1 MRHALRAVAATAVL
15 GSALLAGP
23 AASAQDA
30 LPPGWGSSTAT
41 VEGARLH
48 GAMQRDGTYW
58 AGVFDPQRPYT
69 VTVRLTVARPPDL
82 PAPCAVPQIPAPA
95 PAVTRVTFDVTP
107 AFECNGAYPV
117 AVTGSADGNGGSAT
131 LNRTIVVAMPAPA
144 VTGVAV
150 ALDGDA
156 VDVTWDDMTG
166 QAKDLTGYRVER
178 LVDGGEPTVVA
189 DVGPAPDGSIATSAR
204 DEDLPEEGQVLTYR
218 VVAVRSGTGP
228 GETGETSHAS
238 ITREGEVVET
248 PPAAGGGS
256 GDPAPGEGG
265 PQGAGG
271 DTADGSAGGSA
282 GGGGRSPRPQ
292 RVAGPRVGISGSF
305 LPPLLKPLLERAA
318 AASAAGAGD
327 AGYDED
333 LPYNPVDGP
342 AEADAPDDEL
352 AAFFT
357 DEPAGRGM
365 AIPVATALVL
375 AVWAFHLRVLARAA
389 KPPA

>member
-1 MRHALRAVAATAVL
+1 MRRSTGLLAAGIVAAASLL
-15 GSALLAGP
+15 GSSPSG
-23 AASAQDA
+23 AQDA
-30 LPPGWGSSTAT
+30 VPAGWGSSTAT
-41 VEGARLH
+41 VEGTRIH
-48 GAMQRDGTYW
+48 GAMQRDPRNTLFGPRAYNVSVAFTI
-58 AGVFDPQRPYT
+58 
-69 VTVRLTVARPPDL
+69 ARPADL
-82 PAPCAVPQIPAPA
+82 PAACTVPSIPAPA
-95 PAVTRVTFDVTP
+95 PAPTRVPFDATVT
-107 AFECNGAYPV
+107 FECNGTYPV
-117 AVTGSADGNGGSAT
+117 AVTGTADQDGGTAT
-131 LNRTIVVAMPAPA
+131 LSRTIVVAMPAPA

-156 VDVTWDDMTG
+156 VEVTWDDMTG

-189 DVGPAPDGSIATSAR
+189 DLGQAPDGSIATSAR
-204 DEDLPEEGQVLTYR
+204 DEDLPAEGQVLTYR

-256 GDPAPGEGG
+256 GDPAPGAGDPE
-265 PQGAGG
+265 GAGG
-271 DTADGSAGGSA
+271 GTADGSTDDTAGGV
-282 GGGGRSPRPQ
+282 GRAPRPQ

-318 AASAAGAGD
+318 AASAAGAD
-327 AGYDED
+327 DPGYDED

-342 AEADAPDDEL
+342 AEAERPDDEL

-357 DEPAGRGM
+357 DEAAGRGM